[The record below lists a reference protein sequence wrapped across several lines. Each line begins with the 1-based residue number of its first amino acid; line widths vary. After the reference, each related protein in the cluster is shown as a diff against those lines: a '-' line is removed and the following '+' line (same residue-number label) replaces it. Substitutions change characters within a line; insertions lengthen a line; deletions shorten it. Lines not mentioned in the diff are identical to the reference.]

1 MSDSQQATPEQQERM
16 EAAIAEAKERAMQ
29 EVQQNAQIEIQMRG
43 NSLSLAVEAHKKSIE
58 YTNGTA
64 EDIAR
69 TATVFLKFLKQGEV

>member
-1 MSDSQQATPEQQERM
+1 MDEAQQATQEQQKRM
-16 EAAIAEAKERAMQ
+16 ESAIADAQKQAMQ
-29 EVQQNAQIEIQMRG
+29 ELQQNAQIEIQMRG

-64 EDIAR
+64 EDIAK